1 MNILLPRKFRLAGFI
16 LAFIGI
22 VLGVIRFYF
31 DIKLKIFDVKVFAVY
46 SKYFETNY
54 LSIISNHV
62 SEELTALFLITGL
75 FFICFSKEKDETES
89 IQTIRLKSFLLT
101 FYLNTAFIL
110 FSFLFIYGFVF
121 INILIINLF
130 CPFIIFFIVFN
141 WLKFRAKQNSKNNLS
156 IG

>member
-62 SEELTALFLITGL
+62 SEELTALF
-75 FFICFSKEKDETES
+75 
-89 IQTIRLKSFLLT
+89 
-101 FYLNTAFIL
+101 
-110 FSFLFIYGFVF
+110 
-121 INILIINLF
+121 
-130 CPFIIFFIVFN
+130 
-141 WLKFRAKQNSKNNLS
+141 
-156 IG
+156 